1 MTFANPLLLLLVIP
15 VVVAAWRLLRRGRKR
30 GVRFSAF
37 ARIPVRSAGWRA
49 FVAAQMPFVLL
60 LGLLSLI
67 VSAARPRSPLGHER
81 KDVDAIAIAMTV
93 DVSGSMLAK
102 DISPTRLDAVKRL
115 FARFVERRPDDLIG
129 LVTFGGY
136 AATLSPLT
144 ADHEA
149 LTHVLKAVHVP
160 TGAFDAMG
168 RPIGDDETMTAMGD
182 GIATALMRLKDAKPK
197 SKIIIL
203 LSDGVSNTGAV
214 TPDAAAEIAT
224 KMGVKIYIV
233 GIGVVPEV
241 IEIPSFFGVRRIRS
255 ADLTP
260 EQLVETLGFDERQLK
275 NIADKTGGVYFPV
288 SDSDGIEKALAEI
301 DQLETTRLD
310 ADVYNRWREHF
321 SGFLIA
327 GVLLVLSALS
337 LSMFATRRLA

>member
-1 MTFANPLLLLLVIP
+1 MSFANPLMFLMLLP
-15 VVVAAWRLLRRGRKR
+15 VALAAWRLLRRGRKR

-37 ARIPVRSAGWRA
+37 ARIPAQSAGWRA

-60 LGLLSLI
+60 LGMVLLI
-67 VSAARPRSPLGHER
+67 VASARPRSPLGHGQ
-81 KDVDAIAIAMTV
+81 KDVDALAIAMAV
-93 DVSGSMLAK
+93 DVSGSMQAT
-102 DISPTRLDAVKRL
+102 DIAPTRLDAVKRL

-149 LTHVLKAVHVP
+149 LTHVLKSVRVP
-160 TGAFDAMG
+160 TGAFDALG

-182 GIATALMRLKDAKPK
+182 GIATALMRLKEAKPK

-203 LSDGVSNTGAV
+203 LSDGVSNAGAV
-214 TPDAAAEIAT
+214 SPDEATEIAV

-241 IEIPSFFGVRRIRS
+241 IEIPSFIGVRRIRA

-260 EQLVETLGFDERQLK
+260 EQIVEALGFDERQLR
-275 NIADKTGGVYFPV
+275 NIADRTGGVYFAV
-288 SDSDGIEKALAEI
+288 SDGSGIEKALTEI
-301 DQLETTRLD
+301 DKLETTRLD
-310 ADVYNRWREHF
+310 ADVYNRWNEHF
-321 SGFLIA
+321 SSFLIA
-327 GVLLVLSALS
+327 GVLLVLLSVS
-337 LSMFATRRLA
+337 LSMFATGRLA

>member
-1 MTFANPLLLLLVIP
+1 MTFANPLMFLLAIP
-15 VVVAAWRLLRRGRKR
+15 VGVAAWRLLRRGRKR

-49 FVAAQMPFVLL
+49 TIAAQMPFVLL
-60 LGLLSLI
+60 LGFLSL
-67 VSAARPRSPLGHER
+67 VVAAARPRSPLGHEK
-81 KDVDAIAIAMTV
+81 KDVDAIAIAMTL
-93 DVSGSMLAK
+93 DVSGSMLAT
-102 DISPTRLDAVKRL
+102 DLSPTRLDAVKRL

-149 LTHVLKAVHVP
+149 LMHVLKSVQVP
-160 TGAFDAMG
+160 TGSFDAMG

-182 GIATALMRLKDAKPK
+182 GIATALMRLKSAKPK

-214 TPDAAAEIAT
+214 SPDEAAEIAR

-241 IEIPSFFGVRRIRS
+241 IEIPSLLGIRRIRS
-255 ADLTP
+255 SDLTP

-275 NIADKTGGVYFPV
+275 NIAEKTGGVYFPV
-288 SDSDGIEKALAEI
+288 SDSNGIEKALGEI

-310 ADVYNRWREHF
+310 ADVFDRWQELF
-321 SGFLIA
+321 PVFLIA
-327 GVLLVLSALS
+327 GAILVLSSVS
-337 LSMFATRRLA
+337 LLMFSTRRLA